1 MRSVNCKMHTHI
13 HIHMYISIH
22 MRVICTYIYL
32 SMYMYMCMYLLT
44 QVSLCDLLQNKG
56 SDKSGW
62 SFRKRSAG
70 HRVLSNTVVTEIPSS
85 ENKISELVITSSE
98 APANS
103 SISDKTSAKQW
114 TEELPRVSTSTIK
127 GSTVSNMVTKAA
139 DGDAIK
145 YDSSSDE
152 TFIIV
157 IQAAVR
163 KFLAERELLRL
174 KGVVKLQAAVR
185 GHLVRCHAAGALR
198 CIQSIVKMQALVRA
212 RQANL
217 SVERSS
223 LGKKG
228 KQDSTTKPHPTYISI
243 QKLLSNRFASQ
254 LLEYTPRTKPINI
267 KCDPSKHDSAWKWL
281 ERWNSVSSPEVMEPH
296 SRRKEQSKVNDMKSQ
311 GGKPMPP
318 NCELTDVK
326 LDFLSDENKC
336 SSIGSQI
343 AHTLSPEKSVAEA
356 EQPKRP
362 AKRVT
367 TEQADSEGRKSG
379 FGSRKASNP
388 AFIAAHSRFEELTSK
403 SISLRSVGSSNQD
416 HVVDSPADN
425 GLSNLQNST
434 PTSNIEP
441 GEPLVY
447 QSLRVG
453 QTGGSECGTELSIT
467 SMLDSPDPSE
477 VGNIEYDKEAKVI
490 DKEAEDHAL
499 LGTELTHSISVFS
512 EKYDGNIGGDSE
524 HSKPDDNTDVS
535 QPFEENAS
543 NADIELEPVTGR
555 QVYKSNMHKK
565 IETEMH
571 HQVDKLSP
579 EASPRSHITAPES
592 QETPS
597 SQISTNNKIRTDR
610 KVSGQKPKSW
620 SNSKKSPVSSSL
632 RSSLENLPRDPKP
645 GKRRNSFGSQSS
657 DQIDQEPRDSSS
669 SNSIPS
675 YMQVTESARAKA
687 LANNSPKSSPD
698 MQGKEAYMKKR
709 HSLPAAVNGRHGSP
723 RLKRSSPQAQQTTK
737 GSDNRERKWQ
747 N

>member
-1 MRSVNCKMHTHI
+1 
-13 HIHMYISIH
+13 
-22 MRVICTYIYL
+22 
-32 SMYMYMCMYLLT
+32 
-44 QVSLCDLLQNKG
+44 
-56 SDKSGW
+56 
-62 SFRKRSAG
+62 
-70 HRVLSNTVVTEIPSS
+70 
-85 ENKISELVITSSE
+85 
-98 APANS
+98 
-103 SISDKTSAKQW
+103 
-114 TEELPRVSTSTIK
+114 
-127 GSTVSNMVTKAA
+127 MVTKAA

-152 TFIIV
+152 TFII
-157 IQAAVR
+157 
-163 KFLAERELLRL
+163 AERELLRL

-223 LGKKG
+223 LGKKVNEKHMKAG
-228 KQDSTTKPHPTYISI
+228 NGSKFPERLTFCDIS
-243 QKLLSNRFASQ
+243 
-254 LLEYTPRTKPINI
+254 
-267 KCDPSKHDSAWKWL
+267 WKWL

-737 GSDNRERKWQ
+737 GSDNRARRTQ
-747 N
+747 SNPAPFLLRSVNLRDMSAVLALC